1 MRYFK
6 QQILVVIISALSCL
20 SANAEIT
27 VNELFFDESKP
38 FHLKIIDV
46 IPEEGIIQ
54 IGNDD
59 AENTIIEF
67 MDYFCGYCKK
77 VHPELLQIANERD
90 DTRLIFLQ
98 HPILSESS
106 KILANMVVAANM
118 QNKGVEFHNAIFSIE
133 GNLNSDKL
141 NKIIDDLEINS
152 AKLNIDMSKEKVS
165 NIVNLSSFLAN
176 GSGARGTP
184 TFFINKEFVVGYIS
198 IDRIKA
204 LLNE

>member
-6 QQILVVIISALSCL
+6 QLYLLVIITALSCL
-20 SANAEIT
+20 PLKAEVT
-27 VNELFFDESKP
+27 VKELFFDESKP

-46 IPEEGIIQ
+46 IPEQGILQ

-59 AENTIIEF
+59 AKNTIIEF

-77 VHPELLQIANERD
+77 VHVELLQIASERN
-90 DTRLIFLQ
+90 DTRIIFLQ
-98 HPILSESS
+98 HPVLSESS
-106 KILANMVVAANM
+106 KLLANMVVAANM
-118 QNKGVEFHNAIFSIE
+118 QNKGIELHNALFGVE
-133 GNLNSDKL
+133 GNLNNAKL
-141 NKIIDDLEINS
+141 KQIIEELEINN
-152 AKLNIDMSKEKVS
+152 AKLNIDMSKDEVR

-184 TFFINKEFVVGYIS
+184 TFFVNEELVVGYIS

-204 LLNE
+204 LLK